1 MFFPSILRR
10 LVHYRFGCC
19 FAEAF
24 ANLASEKSCFGDSIE
39 NQASTRTWRYTS
51 TIRSTREGQH
61 LVGNEK
67 HSGKEN
73 HPYGKGKHLY
83 GKEQHHFR
91 KEKPREGETPFREGK
106 TLREGKT
113 PIRERNTPIREGT
126 TPFQEGEP
134 PREGETPFREGKTPY
149 PITTRITLACFARK
163 LDTGA
168 CACFHVVNATRILF
182 AISYLR

>member
-10 LVHYRFGCC
+10 SVHYRFGCC

-106 TLREGKT
+106 
-113 PIRERNTPIREGT
+113 NTPGRKNTHTGKENAHTGRNNTISGRGT
-126 TPFQEGEP
+126 P
-134 PREGETPFREGKTPY
+134 PGRGNTVQGRKN
-149 PITTRITLACFARK
+149 TLP
-163 LDTGA
+163 
-168 CACFHVVNATRILF
+168 HH
-182 AISYLR
+182 Y